1 MKFYIYGHIDKLDQN
16 PYKIRKNLVNLIN
29 KLLEEYEVD
38 TLIFERN
45 QLFIDEMTKYPDPL
59 IYNNILLGYG
69 LEITIENNYYEKINH
84 ILTFPIKEWRIEIL
98 NKFTKYAIDL
108 YKDHVLLNETFD
120 QEKLNIIEQNN
131 YYKAICLSECIF
143 SDKLMNKKYQ
153 INK

>member
-108 YKDHVLLNETFD
+108 YKDHVLLNET
-120 QEKLNIIEQNN
+120 
-131 YYKAICLSECIF
+131 S
-143 SDKLMNKKYQ
+143 KKYGEDNSESNALKAS
-153 INK
+153 IK